1 MYETG
6 VVLALGEQYV
16 RLFVFVVFCIR
27 LNWVVLLVI
36 DAVYELA
43 SHSRIHDVQWQL
55 MTGLR

>member
-1 MYETG
+1 MYTTG
-6 VVLALGEQYV
+6 VVLALGKQAV
-16 RLFVFVVFCIR
+16 RLFVVFCVR

>member
-1 MYETG
+1 MYTTG
-6 VVLALGEQYV
+6 VVLALGEQAV
-16 RLFVFVVFCIR
+16 RLFVVCCVR

>member
-1 MYETG
+1 MG

-16 RLFVFVVFCIR
+16 RLFVVLYTR

-43 SHSRIHDVQWQL
+43 SHSRIHDVQWQ
-55 MTGLR
+55 

>member
-1 MYETG
+1 MYGTG

-16 RLFVFVVFCIR
+16 RLFVVLCMR

-36 DAVYELA
+36 DAVYEVVISPSYTLCTMA
-43 SHSRIHDVQWQL
+43 

>member
-1 MYETG
+1 MYTTG
-6 VVLALGEQYV
+6 VVLALGEQAV

-43 SHSRIHDVQWQL
+43 SHSRIHDVQWQ
-55 MTGLR
+55 